1 MIFVGLKN
9 EIVKKAINGDCDA
22 QEYLLQRYDSY
33 INKVST
39 VTALD
44 KRGVPYKYL
53 DEDLKSEVQMR
64 YLIELSK
71 CEVK

>member
-1 MIFVGLKN
+1 MIFEDLKN
-9 EIVKKAINGDCDA
+9 EIAEKAINGDRDA
-22 QEYLLQRYDSY
+22 QLQMLKRYEGY

-39 VTALD
+39 ITVQD
-44 KRGVPYKYL
+44 KFGNLRKYV

>member
-1 MIFVGLKN
+1 MIFEDLKN
-9 EIVKKAINGDCDA
+9 EIAEKAINGDRDA
-22 QEYLLQRYDSY
+22 QLQMLKCYEGY

-39 VTALD
+39 ITVQD
-44 KRGVPYKYL
+44 KFGNLRKYV